1 MVIQFALQDALIFLL
16 CILGITVAL
25 LIIPV
30 LMNTK
35 KVMGILRDTLVKNQE
50 SIQKT
55 IRSLPGILE
64 NVGQVTN
71 NSKEITNQL
80 RISVPVIAKEIE
92 GVTHAAK
99 DGIASAGVVLEKMGT
114 GINDTVSSYKETSES
129 APEEATGLMVYVPL
143 IKDVL
148 QIIEHNFSEK

>member
-1 MVIQFALQDALIFLL
+1 MIIQFTLQDAMIFLL
-16 CILGITVAL
+16 CVLGIAVAL
-25 LIIPV
+25 LMIPV
-30 LMNTK
+30 LLNIK
-35 KVMGILRDTLVKNQE
+35 KVTGILRDTLVKNQE

-80 RISVPVIAKEIE
+80 KLSVPVIAKEIE
-92 GVTHAAK
+92 GVTRAAK
-99 DGIASAGVVLEKMGT
+99 DGIESAGVVVEKMGS
-114 GINDTVSSYKETSES
+114 GINDTVASYKEPSES
-129 APEEATGLMVYVPL
+129 APEEPTGLMVYVPL

-148 QIIEHNFSEK
+148 QIIEHTFSEK